1 MSTAASTVLTFIVA
15 AAAAPQGLAQVNAA
29 VPVPADATAPES
41 LVEAARAAARADR
54 NREAADLFACAIA
67 QAPHRRRELLQE
79 YADQLN
85 YSGRS
90 AQAAPLYREALQAP
104 RSRDER
110 LRLLKGLGLAL
121 LWTDQPSRARPVFED
136 LLREQPQDR
145 DAARN
150 LGRALSWS
158 GRQREAVAHLESLLR
173 ADPGDGEA
181 RVMLAQAQAWMG
193 RPDRARASLAGA
205 GSAEARKLDAALER
219 SQAPR
224 TVAEVQRSSQSDQ
237 LAIRSV
243 RAGHAVV
250 FDQGRGT
257 AGARLDR
264 IEYER
269 EDGSDSATVT
279 RPMAHGRYRFSD
291 SVELNAEVGQERIR
305 TRTGAAHEPTVYA
318 SWLTWWPNDLWRF
331 DASANRGTFDNLKS
345 LQLGITARQHGLS
358 ADFTP
363 TERQRYTLRLA
374 RADYSDGNARR
385 DAQFEGEYRWR
396 THPDA
401 WVGVRHTRFEFD
413 RQLDHGY
420 FNPLSFE
427 ATQVTLRAAWRPD
440 GPQGR
445 WDITAAVAAGQEHAQ
460 PDGSK
465 PARDAS
471 LRVGWRADV
480 HTRLEAR
487 VQRFSSLA
495 SSGGFA
501 RTTAGVNLERTW

>member
-1 MSTAASTVLTFIVA
+1 MSTAASTILGFIVA
-15 AAAAPQGLAQVNAA
+15 AAAAPQGHAQMGAA
-29 VPVPADATAPES
+29 APVPADAVMPAS
-41 LVEAARAAARADR
+41 LLDAARAAARADR
-54 NREAADLFACAIA
+54 NREAADLFARAIA
-67 QAPHRRRELLQE
+67 QAPHRRPELLQE

-90 AQAAPLYREALQAP
+90 AQAVPLFREALQAP
-104 RSRDER
+104 GSREER

-121 LWTDQPSRARPVFED
+121 LWSDQPGRARPVFEE
-136 LLREQPQDR
+136 LVREQRDDR

-158 GRQREAVAHLESLLR
+158 GRQREAVAHLELLLR
-173 ADPGDGEA
+173 ADPGDLEA
-181 RVMLAQAQAWMG
+181 RVMMAQAQAWMG
-193 RPDRARASLAGA
+193 RPDRARESLATVD
-205 GSAEARKLDAALER
+205 SAAARQLALELDR
-219 SQAPR
+219 NEAPR
-224 TVAEVQRSSQSDQ
+224 SAAEVQRSSQSDQ
-237 LAIRSV
+237 LAIRSA
-243 RAGHAVV
+243 RAGHAIA
-250 FDQGRGT
+250 FDRGRGT
-257 AGARLDR
+257 AGVRLDR

-269 EDGSDSATVT
+269 EDGSDSATVM
-279 RPMAHGRYRFSD
+279 RPMAHGRYRFGD
-291 SVELNAEVGQERIR
+291 ALELNGELGQERIR
-305 TRTGAAHEPTVYA
+305 TRGGPAHDLTVYS
-318 SWLTWWPNDLWRF
+318 SWLTWWPSDLWRF
-331 DASANRGTFDNLKS
+331 DASANRGTFDNLQS
-345 LQLGITARQHGLS
+345 LRLGITARQHGLS

-374 RADYSDGNARR
+374 RAAYSDGNARR
-385 DAQFEGEYRWR
+385 DAQVEAEYRWR

-401 WVGVRHTRFEFD
+401 WVGVRHTRFDFD

-445 WDITAAVAAGQEHAQ
+445 WDITAAVAAGREHAR

-465 PARDAS
+465 PARDGS
-471 LRVGWRADV
+471 LRLGRRVDV
-480 HTRLEAR
+480 NTRLEAR

-501 RTTAGVNLERTW
+501 RTTVGVSLERTW